1 MGVLRSAA
9 MKKILTV
16 IVVLVACKVT
26 LKYEMFI
33 TVTSSL
39 VPLFFPFIF

>member
-1 MGVLRSAA
+1 MGILRSAA
-9 MKKILTV
+9 MKKILIL
-16 IVVLVACKVT
+16 IVVLLACKVT

-39 VPLFFPFIF
+39 VRPFFPFIF